1 MGQTTARRA
10 GVLAV
15 LSAVIVTA
23 CSSGASPTPAPA
35 ATATAAPST
44 AAPTATAAPST
55 AAPTATA
62 APVTLTYLVPND
74 VPANVTRAQA
84 MVDAYTALHP
94 NVSIQIETRP
104 GGGDGDNLVKTR
116 LATGEMNDIFWYNSG
131 SLLQPLNP
139 AQTLVD
145 ISGESF
151 ISNINPSFLKT
162 VSQGTAI
169 FGVPSE
175 PAMGGGILYNKKVF
189 AQLGL
194 QVPKTWAEFEANNDK
209 IKAAGIAPVGAT
221 FGDTWT
227 SQLFVLAD
235 YYNVQLAA
243 PDFAQ
248 KYTSN
253 QAHYADTP
261 AAEAGFKH
269 LAEGFTKGWWQKDY
283 GAAKLDDGLNLLAE
297 GKIAQYPMLT
307 FALGTIA
314 QNHPDAINDIG
325 FFGQPGTDAAKAGM
339 TIWMPNATYIAKTSK
354 HVDEAKK
361 FLAFI
366 ASVAGTEVETKAI
379 APSGPY
385 VINGSKLPD
394 DALPAVKDIQAYLDN
409 NAATPALEFW
419 SPLKGP
425 SLEQIT
431 VAVGSGMNTADE
443 GAKLY
448 DQDVTKQAK
457 QLALPGW

>member
-1 MGQTTARRA
+1 MGPTRVRRA

-15 LSAVIVTA
+15 LSAVMVTA
-23 CSSGASPTPAPA
+23 CSSGASQTPSPA
-35 ATATAAPST
+35 ATASAAPTTAAPS
-44 AAPTATAAPST
+44 AIGSPTDAPS
-55 AAPTATA
+55 AAA
-62 APVTLTYLVPND
+62 APVTLSYLVPND
-74 VPANVTRAQA
+74 APANITRAQA

-94 NVSIQIETRP
+94 NVTIQIETRP

-131 SLLQPLNP
+131 SLLQALNP
-139 AQTLVD
+139 AQSLVD
-145 ISGESF
+145 ISGQSF
-151 ISNINPSFLKT
+151 LSNVNPSFLKT
-162 VSQGTAI
+162 VSQGSAI

-194 QVPKTWAEFEANNDK
+194 QVPKTWADFEANNAK

-221 FGDTWT
+221 FGDAWT
-227 SQLFVLAD
+227 SQLFVLSD
-235 YYNVQLAA
+235 YYNVQLAV

-269 LAEGFTKGWWQKDY
+269 LEEGFAKGWWQKDF
-283 GAAKLDDGLNLLAE
+283 GVAKLDDGLNLLAE

-325 FFGQPGTDAAKAGM
+325 FFGEPGTDAAKAGM

-354 HVDEAKK
+354 HVDEAEK

-366 ASVAGTEVETKAI
+366 ASVDGTAAETKAI

-385 VINGSKLPD
+385 VVNGSKLPE
-394 DALPAVKDIQAYLDN
+394 DALPAVKDIQTYLDN
-409 NAATPALEFW
+409 NAASPALEFW
-419 SPLKGP
+419 SPVKGP

-431 VAVGSGMNTADE
+431 VAVGSGINTADE

-448 DQDVTKQAK
+448 DADVAKQAK